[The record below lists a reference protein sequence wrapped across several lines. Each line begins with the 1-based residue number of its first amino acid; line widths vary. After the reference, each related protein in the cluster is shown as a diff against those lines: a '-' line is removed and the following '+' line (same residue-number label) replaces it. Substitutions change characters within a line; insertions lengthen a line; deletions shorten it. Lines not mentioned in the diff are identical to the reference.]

1 MLIQGT
7 SITVTYKKIE
17 GIKKVYYNNE
27 EILKDYFNEAM
38 VLPIPNDAPFEI
50 PRILIKTK
58 NEHAQLNISPI
69 ATTFEVHYDAGF
81 ERNWQACSEYI
92 VNRMTKVF
100 EFLNI
105 LTGNTYEYIGLVSN
119 VIYDEVGRE
128 GTKKI
133 AENLLNTKKI
143 RNLYD
148 INIKYTFVEKENLFV
163 NIMLQNARLFKNGII
178 ANEAGALRV
187 QDQIAE
193 SIGAIIDIN
202 DRYGFNTNS
211 DYKSDRCIL
220 DKLIETMGNII
231 DNKLATL
238 IEKGEY

>member
-1 MLIQGT
+1 MIIQGT

-27 EILKDYFNEAM
+27 EILKDFFNEAT
-38 VLPIPNDAPFEI
+38 VLPIPDDAPFEI

-69 ATTFEVHYDAGF
+69 AATFEVHYNAGF
-81 ERNWQACSEYI
+81 ERDWEACSEYI
-92 VNRMTKVF
+92 IARMTKVF

-105 LTGNTYEYIGLVSN
+105 LTENTYEYIGLVSN
-119 VIYDEVGRE
+119 IIYDEATQE

-133 AENLLNTKKI
+133 AANLLNTQKI
-143 RNLYD
+143 NNIYD
-148 INIKYTFVEKENLFV
+148 INIRYTFVEEKNLFV
-163 NIMLQNARLFKNGII
+163 NIMLQNARLFKNGIT

-193 SIGAIIDIN
+193 SIGAIVDIN
-202 DRYGFNTNS
+202 DRYGFNTNVE
-211 DYKSDRCIL
+211 YKSDSSML
-220 DKLIETMGNII
+220 NKLIDVMANII
-231 DNKLATL
+231 NNKLVAL

>member
-27 EILKDYFNEAM
+27 EILKDYFNEAT
-38 VLPIPNDAPFEI
+38 VLPIPNDAPLEI
-50 PRILIKTK
+50 PRILIRTK

-69 ATTFEVHYDAGF
+69 ATTFEVRYDAGF

-92 VNRMTKVF
+92 INRMTKVF
-100 EFLNI
+100 GFLNI

-119 VIYDEVGRE
+119 VLYDEVEQG
-128 GTKKI
+128 GTEKI
-133 AENLLNTKKI
+133 AKNLLNVGKI
-143 RNLYD
+143 KNLYD
-148 INIKYTFVEKENLFV
+148 INIKYTFIEKENLFV
-163 NIMLQNARLFKNGII
+163 NIMLQNARLFKNGVIV
-178 ANEAGALRV
+178 NEAGALSAE
-187 QDQIAE
+187 DQIAE

-202 DRYGFNTNS
+202 DRYGFNTDS
-211 DYKSDRCIL
+211 DYKSDSSVL
-220 DKLIETMGNII
+220 NKLIESMGNII
-231 DNKLATL
+231 DDKLAAL

>member
-27 EILKDYFNEAM
+27 EILKDYFNEAT

-81 ERNWQACSEYI
+81 ERDWQACSEYI
-92 VNRMTKVF
+92 TNRMIKVF

-105 LTGNTYEYIGLVSN
+105 LTENTYEYIGLVSN
-119 VIYDEVGRE
+119 VIYDEVEQE

-133 AENLLNTKKI
+133 TENLLNAKKI
-143 RNLYD
+143 NNIYD

-163 NIMLQNARLFKNGII
+163 NIMLQNARLFKNGVIV
-178 ANEAGALRV
+178 NEAGALSI

-202 DRYGFNTNS
+202 DRYGFNT
-211 DYKSDRCIL
+211 DLYYKSDSCML
-220 DKLIETMGNII
+220 DKLIEAMGNII
-231 DNKLATL
+231 NNKLATL

>member
-27 EILKDYFNEAM
+27 EILKDYFNEAA

-69 ATTFEVHYDAGF
+69 ATTFEVHYDTGF
-81 ERNWQACSEYI
+81 ERDWQMCSEYI
-92 VNRMTKVF
+92 TKRMTKVF
-100 EFLNI
+100 DFLNI
-105 LTGNTYEYIGLVSN
+105 LTENTYEYIGLVTN
-119 VIYDEVGRE
+119 VIYDEVEEE
-128 GTKKI
+128 GAKKI
-133 AENLLNTKKI
+133 TEKLLKAKKI
-143 RNLYD
+143 NNIYD

-163 NIMLQNARLFKNGII
+163 NILLQNARLFKNGVIV
-178 ANEAGALRV
+178 NEAGALSI

-202 DRYGFNTNS
+202 DRYGFNTDSYYRS
-211 DYKSDRCIL
+211 DSCML
-220 DKLIETMGNII
+220 NKLIEVMGNII
-231 DNKLATL
+231 NNKLAVL

>member
-1 MLIQGT
+1 MIIQGT

-27 EILKDYFNEAM
+27 EILKDFFNEAT
-38 VLPIPNDAPFEI
+38 VLPIPDDAPFEI

-58 NEHAQLNISPI
+58 NEHAQLNISPT
-69 ATTFEVHYDAGF
+69 AATFEVHYDAGF
-81 ERNWQACSEYI
+81 ERDWKPCSEYI
-92 VNRMTKVF
+92 IARMAKVF

-119 VIYDEVGRE
+119 IIYDEIAQE
-128 GTKKI
+128 GTQKI
-133 AENLLNTKKI
+133 AANLLNTKKI
-143 RNLYD
+143 DNIYD
-148 INIKYTFVEKENLFV
+148 INIRYTFVEEENLFV
-163 NIMLQNARLFKNGII
+163 NIMLQNARLFKNGITT
-178 ANEAGALRV
+178 NEAGALSI

-202 DRYGFNTNS
+202 DRYGFNTNVE
-211 DYKSDRCIL
+211 YKSDSGML
-220 DKLIETMGNII
+220 NKLIDVMGNII
-231 DNKLATL
+231 NNKLVAL